1 MMEHVNGKDTLTEN
15 MNLTSEEE
23 RHPLHHTVS
32 NVERTDPRAANV

>member
-1 MMEHVNGKDTLTEN
+1 MTEHVNGKDTLTDNIN
-15 MNLTSEEE
+15 MNSEEE